1 MTFYRYFF
9 PLELTK
15 IADYTKRAEP
25 AEPTR
30 CKSPAL
36 RQTLTSK
43 RYNTTAITHRQKLYI
58 VKISAK
64 WKKTRIIKLEF
75 FFSPVIA
82 WLNEVATVAHSNP
95 KDTNN
100 TSRRFGQKISE
111 LLPEN

>member
-36 RQTLTSK
+36 RQNKDGTLIPTDK
-43 RYNTTAITHRQKLYI
+43 QTNPDFEAI
-58 VKISAK
+58 
-64 WKKTRIIKLEF
+64 
-75 FFSPVIA
+75 
-82 WLNEVATVAHSNP
+82 
-95 KDTNN
+95 
-100 TSRRFGQKISE
+100 
-111 LLPEN
+111 